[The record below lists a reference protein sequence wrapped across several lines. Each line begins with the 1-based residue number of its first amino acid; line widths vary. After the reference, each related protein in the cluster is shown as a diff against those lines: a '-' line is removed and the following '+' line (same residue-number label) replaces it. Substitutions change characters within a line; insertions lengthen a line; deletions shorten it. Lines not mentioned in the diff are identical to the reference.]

1 MDNAKLLRRSG
12 KQLESPNNTLAALA
26 SQTNVNVSCLAQ
38 HRCLTLPAAQTPVEK
53 KLQH

>member
-26 SQTNVNVSCLAQ
+26 SQTNVSCLAQ